1 MCGIVGVITKNI
13 YGFHKASQEIFYQ
26 LLYADALR
34 GEDAT
39 GVITVHNNT
48 DFGVMK
54 EAVESNYFLPQF
66 INCDLDKDLFKNGFA
81 VIGHNRKK
89 TVGKNEDA
97 NAHPFVVDETFSMV
111 HNGTLYNHS
120 SLANTTVD
128 SEALAIVLKTAMEQ
142 EDFKSALEETLGKVY
157 GAYACVWYDQKR
169 EEVCFLR
176 NKERPLFFLHTDK
189 NTLFGSEAGLL
200 YWIAG
205 RNGETKPV
213 LEAVEEHVLY
223 QYPINGGSVVKTPLS
238 PKKETTKT
246 YQNTTHGS
254 GGTTERSPFRNF
266 VAPKGKGKSQQT
278 ECSKNEFKRL
288 RKAFLQK
295 TVPFRVNDYVERYYP
310 TNDGNFIVMGAIP
323 HLGVD
328 HNVHGYIDLLEQGI
342 TEKEID
348 ASYVKYC
355 GTISDMSYNAKAK
368 NITVTIT
375 DIKTNVVK
383 QNETV
388 H

>member
-1 MCGIVGVITKNI
+1 MCGIVGVITKARN
-13 YGFHKASQEIFYQ
+13 GFAKSSQEMFYQ

-66 INCDLDKDLFKNGFA
+66 IGCDLDKDLFRNGFA

-97 NAHPFVVDETFSMV
+97 NAHPFTIDNTFSMV
-111 HNGTLYNHS
+111 HNGTLYNHKQ
-120 SLANTTVD
+120 LADTAVD
-128 SEALAIVLKTAMEQ
+128 SEALATVLKQAMDQ
-142 EDFKSALEETLGKVY
+142 EDYKTALEETLGKVY

-176 NKERPLFFLHTDK
+176 NKERPLCFLHT
-189 NTLFGSEAGLL
+189 NNNILFGSEAGLL
-200 YWIAG
+200 YWIAN
-205 RNGETKPV
+205 RNSETKPEIE
-213 LEAVEEHVLY
+213 LLPEHTLY
-223 QYPINGGSVVKTPLS
+223 QFPVNGGSVVKTPLS
-238 PKKETTKT
+238 PKVPKTTT
-246 YQNTTHGS
+246 TTHVF
-254 GGTTERSPFRNF
+254 GGTADRSPFRNY
-266 VAPKGKGKSQQT
+266 VAPVGKGKPT
-278 ECSKNEFKRL
+278 PRGECSKNEFKRL

-295 TVPFRVNDYVERYYP
+295 EVPFRVDDYVEKHYP
-310 TNDGNFIVMGAIP
+310 TNDGHWIVMGVIP

-328 HNVHGYIDLLEQGI
+328 HMVHGNINITEQGI

-348 ASYVKYC
+348 ETYIKYT
-355 GTISDMSYNAKAK
+355 GTISDMVYDNKSKS
-368 NITVTIT
+368 IRVSIS
-375 DIKTNVVK
+375 DIQTKVAMSG
-383 QNETV
+383 TV